1 MSSMVAA
8 IEKMV
13 YRFGKDLNEGSAAMR
28 NLLGGKGANLCE
40 MSEIGLNVP
49 PGFIVSTQACKQ
61 FYKNNQTLPP
71 ELEPQIIEALKAL
84 EKNLGKGFGN
94 PDNPLLVS
102 VRSGARVSMPGM
114 MDTVL
119 NLGLNDKTL
128 LGLAKASNNKRFAL
142 DSYRRFIHMYGN
154 VVLNI
159 PHYKFENLIEE
170 CKQKHNKKL
179 DTELQEAQLEELVE
193 QYKALVEQDSKPF
206 PQEPI
211 EQLRQATCAVFK
223 SWLSP
228 RAKTYRKLN
237 DIPEAWGT
245 AVTIQAMAF
254 GNMGEDC
261 LTGVAFTR
269 NPSNGEDYLYGEF
282 LLNAQG
288 EDVVAGVRTPQPIS
302 EQALISIQNNSV
314 QNSRN
319 AAPVSLE
326 KSKPKIFAELMA
338 VRGILE
344 KHYRDMQDIEFT
356 VEKDKLFLLQTR
368 AGKRTAQAA
377 VRIACD
383 MLERGQI
390 TQEEAIMHIEPQS
403 LNQLLHARLDPNA
416 EKKLL
421 TRALPASPGA
431 ACGVIVFSA
440 DEAEDKARNG
450 QDVLLVRTETSPE
463 DIHGMHAAKGI
474 LTARGGMT
482 SHAAVVARGMGRACV
497 CGASEI
503 VIDIEN
509 KAMHVKNVKLNEGD
523 FLSIDGAKGE
533 VYIGKVEMI
542 LPELDQYFHRMMGWC
557 DKARRMAIRANADT
571 EKDAQLARNFGAEGI
586 GLCRTEHM
594 FFEGERITDMRAMI
608 LAQTPQEREAA
619 LAKLLPMQ
627 RLDFVKIFK
636 AMDNLPVTIRLL
648 DPPLHEFLPH
658 SEADLQALVES
669 LKPEL
674 TLSLS
679 EAKART
685 ARLKESNPMLGHRGA
700 RLLATYPEICRMQA
714 RAIFEAIIIARKQ
727 GVKPLCEIM
736 LPLIATKEEFD
747 RLSEIVRAC
756 AEEVQKEKKT
766 EKIQY
771 KIGTMVELPR
781 AALLAEEIAESAEFF
796 SFGTNDLTQTV
807 WGISRDDA
815 GSFLQEYERLGFI
828 PHDPF
833 TTIDRRGVGALIELA
848 VKKGRKARPDIKLG
862 ICGEHGGDP
871 RSIAFCEEQGLDYVS
886 CSPYRVAIARLA
898 AAQAAIMESKQN
910 TTQHEKT
917 PHQQEA

>member
-1 MSSMVAA
+1 
-8 IEKMV
+8 
-13 YRFGKDLNEGSAAMR
+13 MR

-40 MSEIGLNVP
+40 MAEIGLNVP
-49 PGFIVSTQACKQ
+49 PGFIVSTEVCKK
-61 FYKNNQTLPP
+61 FYKNKQTLPP
-71 ELEPQIIEALKAL
+71 ELEPQMLEALEGL
-84 EKNLGKGFGN
+84 ETNLGKKFGDV
-94 PDNPLLVS
+94 DNPLLVS

-128 LGLAKASNNKRFAL
+128 LGLAKVSSNKRFAL

-170 CKQKHNKKL
+170 CKQKYNKNL
-179 DTELQEAQLEELVE
+179 DTDLQEIHLIELVE
-193 QYKALVEQDSKPF
+193 KYKKLVAQDSLPF
-206 PQEPI
+206 PQNPI
-211 EQLRQATCAVFK
+211 EQLKQAIAAVFK

-237 DIPEAWGT
+237 NIPEAWGT

-288 EDVVAGVRTPQPIS
+288 EDVVSGIRTPQPIS
-302 EQALISIQNNSV
+302 EQAKKQSHIERNSAHSSMPEV
-314 QNSRN
+314 
-319 AAPVSLE
+319 VSLE

-338 VRGILE
+338 VRSILE

-356 VEKDKLFLLQTR
+356 VEKNKLFLLQTR

-383 MLERGQI
+383 MLERKQI
-390 TQEEAIMHIEPQS
+390 TQEEALMHIEPQS
-403 LNQLLHARLDPNA
+403 LNQLLHARLDPKA
-416 EKKLL
+416 TKKLL

-440 DEAEDKARNG
+440 NDAEDKARNG

-497 CGASEI
+497 CGASEL
-503 VIDIEN
+503 VIDLEN
-509 KAMHVKNVKLNEGD
+509 KELHVRGVTLKEGD
-523 FLSIDGAKGE
+523 AISIDGAKGE
-533 VYIGKVEMI
+533 VYIGKVDMI
-542 LPELDQYFHRMMGWC
+542 LPELDKYFHTMMTWC
-557 DKARRMAIRANADT
+557 DKARRMDVRANADT
-571 EKDAQLARNFGAEGI
+571 EEDAKLARSFGAQGI

-608 LAQTPQEREAA
+608 LAQTSLEREAA

-627 RLDFVKIFK
+627 RQDFVKIFK
-636 AMDNLPVTIRLL
+636 VMDNLPVTIRLL

-658 SEADLQALVES
+658 SDADLKALVES

-674 TLSLS
+674 KLSLA

-714 RAIFEAIIIARKQ
+714 RAIFEAIIIARES
-727 GVKPLCEIM
+727 GGNPICEIM
-736 LPLIATKEEFD
+736 IPLIATKEEFD
-747 RLSEIVRAC
+747 NLSAIVKTC
-756 AEEVQKEKKT
+756 AEKVRKEKKCQ
-766 EKIQY
+766 KIEY

-781 AALLAEEIAESAEFF
+781 AALIADEIAESAEFF

-833 TTIDRRGVGALIELA
+833 TTIDRRGVGAMIELA
-848 VKKGRKARPDIKLG
+848 VNKGRKTRADIKLG

-886 CSPYRVAIARLA
+886 CSPYRIAIARLA
-898 AAQAAIMESKQN
+898 AAQAAIVINKARKGIAESNKL
-910 TTQHEKT
+910 HKKT
-917 PHQQEA
+917 PQQQSA